1 MQVGRS
7 AKRQPSTALD
17 KRGSTT
23 LDAAAEAGA
32 QDKGQPAAAAAAA
45 VELSLAQMLLKG
57 PAVVVVD
64 EAHILKGEAS
74 GRCRKCTRIPCCT
87 ACAPTNR
94 QRPRSPAARLSQ
106 AKQSKAL
113 NLIKTKRRLGLTGY
127 PLQNNLSEMW
137 VTTRPARCS
146 SLCLPCCAALPADAP
161 TLPRYPPFP
170 LPHNRHAMISWC
182 DPDLITSKEWDR
194 EYAQPIM
201 AGALRSAAGEAA
213 GLACHCRRRAGL
225 HGCLGSSMLRRA
237 GVWHVTCMHLG
248 PQCRLAGQLPGATS
262 HEVQLMNERLAVFHD
277 LTSGCASLACP
288 T

>member
-1 MQVGRS
+1 
-7 AKRQPSTALD
+7 
-17 KRGSTT
+17 
-23 LDAAAEAGA
+23 
-32 QDKGQPAAAAAAA
+32 
-45 VELSLAQMLLKG
+45 MLLKG

-146 SLCLPCCAALPADAP
+146 SPCLPCCAALPADAP

-225 HGCLGSSMLRRA
+225 HGCLWQFHATPRWCVACHLHAPRPPMPPCRSAAGSHVARGAADERA
-237 GVWHVTCMHLG
+237 PGRLPRPHQRVRFTGVPDMSVSLHNA
-248 PQCRLAGQLPGATS
+248 RQLTP
-262 HEVQLMNERLAVFHD
+262 
-277 LTSGCASLACP
+277 P
-288 T
+288 